1 MLKKNILFFLL
12 SALMLSL
19 ASCSEDEKK
28 VEEYADWQ
36 TKNETYFNSL
46 YTSAQQKISNGDTS
60 WRIYRSYSLLS
71 DTTGYQ
77 ADADD
82 NIIVHVISEGEGTT
96 SPLYTDTATVVYQ
109 GRLIPSTTYTAGL
122 IFDGFKD
129 AYNLNTA
136 AKTDFVVG
144 RPILTVL
151 LEKGIT
157 TSSDGLSTA
166 LQQMHPGD
174 RWQVYI
180 PYNLGYGTTDSGSIP
195 AYSTL
200 IFDITLISYKHPGGK
215 AQIYE

>member
-129 AYNLNTA
+129 EYNLNTA
-136 AKTDFVVG
+136 AKSKFV
-144 RPILTVL
+144 
-151 LEKGIT
+151 
-157 TSSDGLSTA
+157 LSGVVTGFTTA

-200 IFDITLISYKHPGGK
+200 IFYITLISYKHPGGK